1 MAYLLPCKSIIGV
14 EFLKPLFRFLEL
26 SRSRRNCPALP
37 DELWL
42 EAGIRRCLG
51 LFQSGRDFLQHL
63 GDRHHIDILRTTFFE
78 SLKSSRRLTLLDE
91 ILAQSQAQLRKIM
104 PDPFATF
111 KCLDDFDL
119 YAGDGHFISA
129 ASHDKAKPRK
139 KPSPE
144 KTTKKKSAK
153 KKPPGRT
160 AAFTATKYATGH
172 IYTLCL
178 RSHSATHMTV
188 SDQIERNKEHDMR
201 ALKRQ
206 STQTLRQN
214 ARKGRKVLYIWDR
227 AGIDFGQ
234 WFKWKESSIY
244 FLSREKENMKLEIVG
259 IHPFDQADPINHG
272 VISDEMVATS
282 VGVTV
287 RRVVYQDPETD
298 IIYVHITNLPP
309 GISPGIVALLYK
321 ARWDVEKVF
330 DEFKNKLGESKSW
343 ASTATAKTNQAR
355 LLCLTHN
362 LMTLMEENILLES
375 GICNVAEI
383 KRKKET
389 LTRRDEDSRNKGSQG
404 LSILQK
410 SIQRLTQRTV
420 KFIRWL
426 KNHFD
431 TQCSWTLALARL
443 AKIYASS

>member
-1 MAYLLPCKSIIGV
+1 MACLLPYKSVIGV
-14 EFLKPLFRFLEL
+14 EFLKPLVRFLDL

-42 EAGIRRCLG
+42 EVGIRRCLG

-63 GDRHHIDILRTTFFE
+63 ADRHHLDILTTTFFE
-78 SLKSSRRLTLLDE
+78 SLKSPRRLTLLTE
-91 ILAQSQAQLRKIM
+91 ILTQSQAQMRKVM
-104 PDPFATF
+104 PDPFASF
-111 KCLDDFDL
+111 KCLNDFDL
-119 YAGDGHFISA
+119 YAGDGHFIA
-129 ASHDKAKPRK
+129 AATHDKAKPRK
-139 KPSPE
+139 KPSSKE
-144 KTTKKKSAK
+144 SAK
-153 KKPPGRT
+153 NKSLGRT

-188 SDQIERNKEHDMR
+188 SDQIARNKEHDMR

-206 STQTLRQN
+206 TPEQLRQN
-214 ARKGRKVLYIWDR
+214 APKGRKVLHIWDR
-227 AGIDFGQ
+227 AGIDFQQ
-234 WFKWKESSIY
+234 WSKWKESSIY
-244 FLSREKENMKLEIVG
+244 FLSREKENMNLEIVG
-259 IHPFDQADPINHG
+259 INHFDRKDPINQG
-272 VISDEMVATS
+272 VVSDEIVATS
-282 VGVTV
+282 MGVTV
-287 RRVVYQDPETD
+287 RRVVYKDPETA
-298 IIYVHITNLPP
+298 IIYVYITNLHPSIP
-309 GISPGIVALLYK
+309 PGIVALLYK

-343 ASTATAKTNQAR
+343 ASTPTAKTCQAR

-362 LMTLMEENILLES
+362 LMTLMEEQILRET

-389 LTRRDEDSRNKGSQG
+389 LTKRDEDSKEKGNGG

-410 SIQRLTQRTV
+410 GIQRLTQRTV

-426 KNHFD
+426 KNHFEVEW
-431 TQCSWTLALARL
+431 SWTQALARL